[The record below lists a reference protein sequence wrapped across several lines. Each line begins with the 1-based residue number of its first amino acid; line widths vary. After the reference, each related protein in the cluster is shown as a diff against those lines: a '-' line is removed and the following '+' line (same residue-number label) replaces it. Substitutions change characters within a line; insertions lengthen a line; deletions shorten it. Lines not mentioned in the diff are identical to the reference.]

1 MQYRVVIIDEQR
13 LFTIGLT
20 KVLEETSEFSVV
32 GCFDRH
38 ADGLSQLEQLK
49 PDIVICDIVADYHLT
64 EDIISQISKYV
75 GKYHFLVITKSAE
88 YPEVMQCLESGIRGF
103 MLKSQPHEELFYAL
117 HRVCTGGVHY
127 CGEAQEFQLH
137 TVGHLTSQ
145 RFGLTAREKEILQYL
160 CQDQSPKEIAQRLK
174 VDRKTVD
181 THKRNLFSKLGIKT
195 MAQLTKFGLQNN
207 LITL

>member
-1 MQYRVVIIDEQR
+1 MQFRVVIIDEQR
-13 LFTIGLT
+13 LFTVGLT
-20 KVLEETSEFSVV
+20 KVLEDEFSVV

-38 ADGLSQLEQLK
+38 AEGLSQLEQLK
-49 PDIVICDIVADYHLT
+49 PDVVICDIVADDHLT
-64 EDIISQISKYV
+64 EEIIDQISKHV
-75 GKYHFLVITKSAE
+75 PKYHFLVVTRSAE

-103 MLKSQPHEELFYAL
+103 MLKSQPYEELFYAL
-117 HRVCTGGVHY
+117 QKVCSGGVHY
-127 CGEAQEFQLH
+127 CGEAQEYQLH
-137 TVGHLTSQ
+137 TFSQ
-145 RFGLTAREKEILQYL
+145 TASHRFGLTAREKEILQYL
-160 CQDQSPKEIAQRLK
+160 CQDQSPKEIAQRLR